1 MCKSVILCVDDEVL
15 VLNSL
20 EIELRKAFGNDYGYE
35 FAESGDEAL
44 EIIDEIEEDGHQ
56 VILIVSDWLM
66 PRMKGDEFLKLVHVN
81 HPNLVKILLTGQAS
95 EEAIEDAKQQVN
107 LYACMRK
114 PWDTSELIDVIKSAL
129 KN

>member
-107 LYACMRK
+107 LYAFCGGRTGGLFLLEK
-114 PWDTSELIDVIKSAL
+114 WGKGSK
-129 KN
+129 